1 MITNIILL
9 KKTNQTLPGLLTKL
23 TIIRNL
29 DMQLSYCFLEKDY
42 NVFLQEKYCLEIELN
57 DYKALLLEKISFSVK
72 LKKLKENCKN
82 RKTFE
87 TKQNRQK

>member
-42 NVFLQEKYCLEIELN
+42 KMFLQEKYCLEIELN

-82 RKTFE
+82 RKAFE

>member
-29 DMQLSYCFLEKDY
+29 DMQLSYCFLEKDN

-72 LKKLKENCKN
+72 LKKLKEYCKN
-82 RKTFE
+82 RKAFE